1 MNLYINL
8 CPLEE
13 EEEEEMVKK
22 EEVEEEEEEE
32 EEEQKLGSSSFSLWL
47 GLRTSLI
54 IHGHIV
60 RDLENRLIFFSS
72 GNYFKVIKLWEAAL
86 NSLCSHVRL

>member
-1 MNLYINL
+1 MNTLSHLCSACGLLVNLCINL

-47 GLRTSLI
+47 GLRASLI
-54 IHGHIV
+54 
-60 RDLENRLIFFSS
+60 
-72 GNYFKVIKLWEAAL
+72 
-86 NSLCSHVRL
+86 CS